1 MKLPTPN
8 FESVFNKSM
17 DFRELYNSH
26 FLQFSKIVEYVVIL
40 LILSILYS
48 KIPKSKKLKVEMPLK
63 TTDNKEFSNIIDS
76 MNEIKLITHNH
87 SFVIHNLQSENYELR
102 AKLDK
107 IYSNNLNE
115 NINYYKSILSMSEKI
130 EYMQKI
136 VFKTSELNDKFDRL
150 SQYVDSRIRNV

>member
-1 MKLPTPN
+1 
-8 FESVFNKSM
+8 M

>member
-1 MKLPTPN
+1 
-8 FESVFNKSM
+8 
-17 DFRELYNSH
+17 
-26 FLQFSKIVEYVVIL
+26 
-40 LILSILYS
+40 
-48 KIPKSKKLKVEMPLK
+48 MPLK